1 MFLIEQKKTVTKILS
16 QFLFRNKWCSKACIY
31 DIKTNLCKNVKS
43 HFHKIFL
50 YNFTN
55 ETVLI
60 SFLVFGIIR
69 LVFLQ
74 IALLLILS
82 SVHVG

>member
-1 MFLIEQKKTVTKILS
+1 MGAATKILS
-16 QFLFRNKWCSKACIY
+16 QLPFPNKWCSKAYIY
-31 DIKTNLCKNVKS
+31 NNKSNLYKNVKS

-60 SFLVFGIIR
+60 PFLVFGIIR

-74 IALLLILS
+74 IVLLLILS
-82 SVHVG
+82 SVNVG